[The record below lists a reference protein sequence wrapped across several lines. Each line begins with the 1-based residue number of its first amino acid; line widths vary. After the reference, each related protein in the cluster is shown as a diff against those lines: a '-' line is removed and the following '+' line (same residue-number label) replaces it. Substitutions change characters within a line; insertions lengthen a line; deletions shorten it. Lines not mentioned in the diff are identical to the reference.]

1 MFITGKLS
9 LRDKISHYVKR
20 GGVKQ
25 TNKCIRGDVMSHS
38 REKGGSNVILT
49 KKPAPEAV

>member
-1 MFITGKLS
+1 MTGKLS

-25 TNKCIRGDVMSHS
+25 TKKMNS
-38 REKGGSNVILT
+38 RVSVWKSYLHAQDSLFLFLES
-49 KKPAPEAV
+49 